1 MGHFLDGRA
10 SLVFGTHTHVPSA
23 DTRILPGGTAFQ
35 TELGMCGDYD
45 SVIGMNKNIAVRKLS
60 SRMPYQRHEPA
71 EGQGLASGIFVETD
85 DKTGLA
91 VRAEPIRVGVGLK
104 QAVPLVDG

>member
-1 MGHFLDGRA
+1 
-10 SLVFGTHTHVPSA
+10 
-23 DTRILPGGTAFQ
+23 
-35 TELGMCGDYD
+35 MCGDYD